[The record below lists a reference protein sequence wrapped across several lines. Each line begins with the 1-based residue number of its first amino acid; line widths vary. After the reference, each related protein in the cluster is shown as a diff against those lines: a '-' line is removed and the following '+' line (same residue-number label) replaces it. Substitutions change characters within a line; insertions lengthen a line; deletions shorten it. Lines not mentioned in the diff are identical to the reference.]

1 MRLGYQNHIHNNNS
15 ENRNDSRE
23 NDSISEEYS
32 SHQDLDINKN
42 SKLNKSF
49 TEEDSSSKPKRNSN
63 QIKEKTFFQFMTA
76 ILNNDKKQVEKMYTS
91 SSNPGI
97 VDHIF
102 LEGMT
107 PIQYAA
113 LYGSID
119 CFKFLLDKK
128 VDTDKK
134 VEGLNLIHL
143 SLSRAIFKNDKDI
156 CVKMFQYIYDKLPK
170 QREYKDRLGRTYLHI
185 IFEYDFTYALNNIEI
200 NLDDLFIKDNNDD
213 FVINYVYIYN
223 ANQCFFKVAK
233 DSEFLSKLY
242 KHIRTHYEK
251 NNKPKENFL
260 ENLFIHQNFYTIAF
274 ILINCRL
281 FIDELIEDL
290 INLKNFYSEENFLS
304 NQNHE
309 NNNISEKNVYKINDN
324 INYALDIANNLK
336 NGIEFRGKFNFPQKI
351 KFFTGIIYNLSCV
364 QHIKLPEEPLKH
376 IMTRISLFEN
386 SDRLSM
392 LIDNEN
398 GVVLNE
404 QVLHYIEGISYEDKI
419 NKTADNSACENVI
432 FYESQRKSC
441 LNDILKCHD
450 INYIQKLK
458 EICHTKSNNSSQKK
472 QENHQ
477 NQPHEKGINVPKIL
491 NNLESTNPIY
501 KNISSINYQSHFRK
515 LDIDTYVNEYSFE
528 NIFNTSGCVL
538 DAIDYI
544 FNDKIKNALV
554 LIRPPGHNAGYFG
567 PVENGNII
575 STGFCLV
582 NNIAIGAA
590 YAKYKYRNEINKI
603 AIFDF
608 DLHHGNGTEEIVQML
623 NSKIFEKKF
632 CYDKLCE
639 LKTRNFKQ
647 INWVDFDDAKNVLY
661 ISTHIYEKENEKENN
676 FYPFSGGVE
685 SNTDKKSPI
694 YPGGIYNIPLII
706 TKDKKN
712 FTREEYRNIIK
723 TKVIPRL
730 YEFKPDLIFLSAG
743 FDCHENEII
752 NQNYINLNEFDF
764 SFITQQMQFVANK
777 FCKGRLISI
786 LEGGYNNN
794 AGVISPFIQSV
805 FTHARFLNLSLNMF
819 QISDIKLTGIK
830 RQPQN
835 IDDNDN
841 KPEKNDNEI
850 NNEIHINNNEKKEI
864 EENKIEKEN
873 EKENCI
879 NMELEEKKDNINGE
893 KGIENKNNNNI

>member
-200 NLDDLFIKDNNDD
+200 NLDDLFIQDNNDD

-351 KFFTGIIYNLSCV
+351 KFFTGIIYNINCI
-364 QHIKLPEEPLKH
+364 QHIKLPEEPL
-376 IMTRISLFEN
+376 
-386 SDRLSM
+386 
-392 LIDNEN
+392 
-398 GVVLNE
+398 
-404 QVLHYIEGISYEDKI
+404 
-419 NKTADNSACENVI
+419 I
-432 FYESQRKSC
+432 F
-441 LNDILKCHD
+441 
-450 INYIQKLK
+450 
-458 EICHTKSNNSSQKK
+458 
-472 QENHQ
+472 
-477 NQPHEKGINVPKIL
+477 V
-491 NNLESTNPIY
+491 
-501 KNISSINYQSHFRK
+501 
-515 LDIDTYVNEYSFE
+515 
-528 NIFNTSGCVL
+528 
-538 DAIDYI
+538 
-544 FNDKIKNALV
+544 
-554 LIRPPGHNAGYFG
+554 
-567 PVENGNII
+567 
-575 STGFCLV
+575 
-582 NNIAIGAA
+582 
-590 YAKYKYRNEINKI
+590 
-603 AIFDF
+603 
-608 DLHHGNGTEEIVQML
+608 
-623 NSKIFEKKF
+623 
-632 CYDKLCE
+632 
-639 LKTRNFKQ
+639 
-647 INWVDFDDAKNVLY
+647 
-661 ISTHIYEKENEKENN
+661 
-676 FYPFSGGVE
+676 
-685 SNTDKKSPI
+685 
-694 YPGGIYNIPLII
+694 
-706 TKDKKN
+706 
-712 FTREEYRNIIK
+712 
-723 TKVIPRL
+723 
-730 YEFKPDLIFLSAG
+730 
-743 FDCHENEII
+743 
-752 NQNYINLNEFDF
+752 
-764 SFITQQMQFVANK
+764 
-777 FCKGRLISI
+777 
-786 LEGGYNNN
+786 
-794 AGVISPFIQSV
+794 
-805 FTHARFLNLSLNMF
+805 
-819 QISDIKLTGIK
+819 
-830 RQPQN
+830 
-835 IDDNDN
+835 
-841 KPEKNDNEI
+841 
-850 NNEIHINNNEKKEI
+850 
-864 EENKIEKEN
+864 
-873 EKENCI
+873 
-879 NMELEEKKDNINGE
+879 
-893 KGIENKNNNNI
+893 